1 MNKNKIILVKP
12 CGKYFKSLIKIRNS
26 KDIQELVMSNTKNN
40 NLKSV
45 ILWLKNYERS
55 KTDHLYL
62 ITIENKDNCIGYIQL
77 NNISINPSCAKMGIV
92 ISKEYQNLGYGNQ
105 AIKNLIKIAR
115 NSLKLKK
122 IILEVLSLNE
132 RAIKLY
138 LSLGFLNVGCMLK
151 HYKYKGKLIN
161 VNIMEKNLR

>member
-1 MNKNKIILVKP
+1 
-12 CGKYFKSLIKIRNS
+12 
-26 KDIQELVMSNTKNN
+26 
-40 NLKSV
+40 
-45 ILWLKNYERS
+45 
-55 KTDHLYL
+55 
-62 ITIENKDNCIGYIQL
+62 
-77 NNISINPSCAKMGIV
+77 MGIV

-122 IILEVLSLNE
+122 IILEVLSFNE

-161 VNIMEKNLR
+161 VNIMEKIYDEGFNIATYVLTLVGFFNQIAMSDLFIHYDDVQFSKGSFVNRVNLKIL